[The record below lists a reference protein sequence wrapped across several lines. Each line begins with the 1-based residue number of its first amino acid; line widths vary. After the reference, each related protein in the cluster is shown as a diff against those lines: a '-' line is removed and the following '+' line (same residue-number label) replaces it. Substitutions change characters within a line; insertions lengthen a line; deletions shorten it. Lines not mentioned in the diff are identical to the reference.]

1 MDNQIEIFKSFDNK
15 IELKVN
21 LDKETVWLTQKQM
34 GVLFNKARTTITE
47 HIQNIFE
54 EAELDAKVVCRDFRH
69 TTKHGAIKGKKQVNA
84 VKYYNLDVIISV
96 GYRVKSKQG
105 TQFRQWATQRLKDY
119 LVKGYAINEQKLKA
133 SQEQLSTLKQSIK
146 LLENVV
152 QQTQLTSD
160 EAVGLLKVVTEYA
173 HALDL
178 LDQYDHQRLIIPETK
193 KEKLQKIT
201 YKEAIEQI
209 QLWRNKQKAG
219 KLFGNEKDKS
229 FNSSLE
235 TIYQTFKGKDL
246 YPGINEKAAN
256 LLYFVVKNH
265 SFTDGNKRIAAGLFI
280 YFLDKNKKLYH
291 TDGSK
296 IIADNALVAITIMI
310 AESKTEEKD
319 TMIKL
324 IVNLMAAN

>member
-1 MDNQIEIFKSFDNK
+1 MNEVVIYQTTDKQTQIEVKFEED
-15 IELKVN
+15 
-21 LDKETVWLTQKQM
+21 TVWLTQQQMAFLFKQTKQN
-34 GVLFNKARTTITE
+34 VSL
-47 HIQNIFE
+47 HINNIFKE
-54 EAELDAKVVCRDFRH
+54 KELTR
-69 TTKHGAIKGKKQVNA
+69 KGTVKKSLTVQKEGNKLVTRNIE
-84 VKYYNLDVIISV
+84 YYNLDVIISI

-133 SQEQLSTLKQSIK
+133 SQDQLVTLKQSIQ

-178 LDQYDHQRLIIPETK
+178 LDQYDHQRLVIPEIK
-193 KEKLQKIT
+193 KEPLQKIT
-201 YKEAIEQI
+201 YKEAIAQI
-209 QLWRNKQKAG
+209 QLWRKKQKAG
-219 KLFGNEKDKS
+219 KFFGNEKDQS
-229 FNSSLE
+229 FNSSLK
-235 TIYQTFKGKDL
+235 TIYQTFNGKDL
-246 YPGINEKAAN
+246 YPGISEKAAN
-256 LLYFVVKNH
+256 LLYFIVKNH

-280 YFLDKNKKLYH
+280 YFLDKNKKLYNS
-291 TDGSK
+291 DGSK

-319 TMIKL
+319 MMIKL
-324 IVNLMAAN
+324 IVNLMSAY